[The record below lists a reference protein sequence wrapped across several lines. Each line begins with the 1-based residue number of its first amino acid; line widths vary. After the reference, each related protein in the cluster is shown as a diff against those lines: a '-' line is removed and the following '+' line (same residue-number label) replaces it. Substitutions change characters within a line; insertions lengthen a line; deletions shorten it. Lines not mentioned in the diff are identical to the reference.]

1 MKLKLLLSA
10 ITTLLLLAGQCWAQT
25 ATTKQAS
32 SAPSGTKETKG
43 TGKKAEA
50 AKRQE
55 HGPTAGAAAPKRL
68 GGAKTT
74 HPTSATPRNPARPSL
89 PHPATSN
96 GGYVGGHAA
105 QGHPG
110 AKITIG
116 KHGDEA
122 GSPKAAPPKSKH
134 GDEGGPAKKT

>member
-1 MKLKLLLSA
+1 MKLLLSA
-10 ITTLLLLAGQCWAQT
+10 ITTVLLLVGQCWAQT

-32 SAPSGTKETKG
+32 SAPSETKGKG
-43 TGKKAEA
+43 TGKKAET

-55 HGPTAGAAAPKRL
+55 HGPTAGAAAPKKQ
-68 GGAKTT
+68 GGTKTT
-74 HPTSATPRNPARPSL
+74 QPTGAAPRNPARPSL
-89 PHPATSN
+89 PHPTAGN
-96 GGYVGGHAA
+96 RGYVGGHVA

-110 AKITIG
+110 AKTTIG

-122 GSPKAAPPKSKH
+122 GPPKVAPPKSKH